1 MNLRSMA
8 LRYYLLTALFGLT
21 VDAAKFRRR
30 FGTDIEKKLWLELNA
45 LRLFGLVEGK
55 EKIQVTR
62 RGMFPVNIMMRDFF
76 ASLNGLR
83 ERCIE
88 KQI

>member
-1 MNLRSMA
+1 M
-8 LRYYLLTALFGLT
+8 FGLS
-21 VDAAKFRRR
+21 VDAGKFHRR
-30 FGTDIEKKLWLELNA
+30 FKADIDQKLWLELAA
-45 LRLFGLVEGK
+45 LRLSGLVKGTD
-55 EKIQVTR
+55 KIEVTR

-88 KQI
+88 EQI